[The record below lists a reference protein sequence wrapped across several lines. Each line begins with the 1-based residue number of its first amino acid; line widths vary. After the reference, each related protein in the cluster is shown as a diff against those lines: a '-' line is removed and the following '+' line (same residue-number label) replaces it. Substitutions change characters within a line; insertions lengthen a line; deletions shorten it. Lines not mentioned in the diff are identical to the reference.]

1 MKAVRLH
8 EYHAQPRLDEVPQP
22 DLQGPHDVLV
32 RIGGAGVCRT
42 DLHVRDGWFEEVM
55 GPELPFTLGHEN
67 AGWVEAVGESVTS
80 VKVGDTVICHPLAT
94 CGVCAGCR
102 RGEDMYCVAGM
113 FTGVN
118 ADGGYAE
125 YMRTSER
132 ALVVLPPEIDPIDVA
147 PYADAGLTAYRAV
160 RKASKILQPG
170 QTAVVLGAGGGL
182 GHIGVQLL
190 TEMTPAR
197 IVAVDKSELGR
208 DLAAK
213 VGAEAVFGVE
223 DAAAGVAELTGGAG
237 ANLVL
242 DFVVEGDTPQ
252 QAVSL
257 LGQGG
262 TYSIVGYGAQ
272 LGLATMEMILKELT
286 VVSTMVGNYA
296 DLSELMALVVGGRVK
311 LETKRY
317 ALEDAVSALDDL
329 DNGRVRGRAVLT
341 PGARP

>member
-1 MKAVRLH
+1 
-8 EYHAQPRLDEVPQP
+8 
-22 DLQGPHDVLV
+22 
-32 RIGGAGVCRT
+32 
-42 DLHVRDGWFEEVM
+42 
-55 GPELPFTLGHEN
+55 
-67 AGWVEAVGESVTS
+67 
-80 VKVGDTVICHPLAT
+80 
-94 CGVCAGCR
+94 
-102 RGEDMYCVAGM
+102 MYCVAGM